1 MSEGSDLEKKY
12 VCVCVCFHVHTHVWK
27 RGLIGLNRSITNSS
41 LIMEEMSENL
51 ATNVANRFSGGS
63 LFATSVARF
72 SDISSI
78 MRDEL
83 VILLL
88 RPINPPFQ
96 TCVCT

>member
-27 RGLIGLNRSITNSS
+27 RGLIGLKRSITNSS

-63 LFATSVARF
+63 LLKDF
-72 SDISSI
+72 SNCNAFSWCT
-78 MRDEL
+78 
-83 VILLL
+83 
-88 RPINPPFQ
+88 INPIP
-96 TCVCT
+96 